1 MMGDDAPLLTLL
13 KANGMK
19 VRILIKFDQ
28 SKVDYR
34 RLVC

>member
-1 MMGDDAPLLTLL
+1 MMRDEAQLLTLL
-13 KANGMK
+13 KAVGMK
-19 VRILIKFDQ
+19 VGILIKFDR

>member
-1 MMGDDAPLLTLL
+1 MGDDAQLLTLL

-19 VRILIKFDQ
+19 VRILIKFDR